1 MTGETHRR
9 PLRRGPGAGLASL
22 AAIAAACVVLAL
34 PAQGAPG
41 DPEIDSFMR
50 AYLDTFDHGH
60 ARDIVAHYD
69 APLFM
74 LAPNGDLRAYDTPK
88 DIRLTIKK
96 WKRYM
101 IHGGFED
108 SRWVALNVNRLT
120 DGTALASTAFERV
133 NSRGQVYQ
141 RGGATYT
148 LRKKDGKWV
157 IMLIHIHEPEAVLSL
172 D

>member
-9 PLRRGPGAGLASL
+9 PLRRGPGAWLVAY
-22 AAIAAACVVLAL
+22 AAAAAACVMLAL

-50 AYLDTFDHGH
+50 NYLDTFDHGH

-101 IHGGFED
+101 IHSGFED

-120 DGTALASTAFERV
+120 DGTAIASTAFERV

-157 IMLIHIHEPEAVLSL
+157 ITLIHIHDPEAVLSL

>member
-9 PLRRGPGAGLASL
+9 SLRRGPGAGLASF
-22 AAIAAACVVLAL
+22 AAVAAACVMLAL

-41 DPEIDSFMR
+41 DPEIESFMR
-50 AYLDTFDHGH
+50 NYLDTFDHGH

-74 LAPNGDLRAYDTPK
+74 LAPNGDLRAYDTSK

-101 IHGGFED
+101 IHSGFED

-120 DGTALASTAFERV
+120 DGTAIASTAFERV

-148 LRKKDGKWV
+148 LRKKEGKWV
-157 IMLIHIHEPEAVLSL
+157 ITLIHIHDPEAVLSL